1 MYKMYNSQW
10 DEESDD
16 DDKNSLN
23 SSFWSDGER
32 EEEQEEIERLIM
44 KDSGPVAGTEDDPRE
59 ASEAEKSDLS
69 KQDAVSGES
78 LEESEMESGKEERR
92 SNSPALSMLTSG
104 YGTYRPEEPEGGEY
118 RDDRTVTE
126 FDQDSQGDLSEM
138 RDDEDTEP
146 TPRSGDEATLPGLVS
161 EEGGT
166 VQCAADEPHLEM
178 DNKDVMDLKS
188 EGDDHWPATMEVKSP
203 THRQPPD
210 GRLRRAEE
218 ELSEKNVAAGEA
230 RRLGAEDEEREG
242 SPRCADTKVIDS
254 NVDFC
259 CVTYEKTG
267 KGRDRRQEVSGH
279 SSEPAHSHSFVP
291 SLGSSVTLTHRCK
304 EFMLTRTSPTLQN
317 NVCRN
322 SGCGC
327 VVADVASCLEEL
339 DLTAS
344 AQHQSHQGRTQSW
357 EDDSTALSAFE
368 SYIRGMI
375 QVQNGD
381 VVRQKPKSFIR
392 PALSQQTVRKDDPVA
407 KYHQYKQVWE
417 MCKIP
422 GETDRRALRQEI
434 KERLAYQPP
443 PPKPRREFTPNTY
456 TVPTEKKRSALRW
469 EIRNA
474 LANRLLPHTC
484 YRF

>member
-1 MYKMYNSQW
+1 MDPNLDFS
-10 DEESDD
+10 
-16 DDKNSLN
+16 
-23 SSFWSDGER
+23 
-32 EEEQEEIERLIM
+32 EEEIQEQLSLLGYRNISRHRLQ
-44 KDSGPVAGTEDDPRE
+44 EF
-59 ASEAEKSDLS
+59 
-69 KQDAVSGES
+69 KQDLDELIQG
-78 LEESEMESGKEERR
+78 GKWKDPTPTDQRDSVAPERDGARPGPPAYTKGKVAQSPAEGFILHAGPGAKDRQVLTAR
-92 SNSPALSMLTSG
+92 SNRDDVQRQRRIDSYAQHSVAP
-104 YGTYRPEEPEGGEY
+104 RPRPLPPGPRQAEPEN
-118 RDDRTVTE
+118 TE
-126 FDQDSQGDLSEM
+126 QLWLADSHASTLHSHAS
-138 RDDEDTEP
+138 
-146 TPRSGDEATLPGLVS
+146 TPHSHAST
-161 EEGGT
+161 
-166 VQCAADEPHLEM
+166 PH
-178 DNKDVMDLKS
+178 S
-188 EGDDHWPATMEVKSP
+188 HASI
-203 THRQPPD
+203 PD
-210 GRLRRAEE
+210 
-218 ELSEKNVAAGEA
+218 STA
-230 RRLGAEDEEREG
+230 RRFIKRKVLRKHKGQSLICDESVYSED
-242 SPRCADTKVIDS
+242 S
-254 NVDFC
+254 
-259 CVTYEKTG
+259 
-267 KGRDRRQEVSGH
+267 
-279 SSEPAHSHSFVP
+279 
-291 SLGSSVTLTHRCK
+291 
-304 EFMLTRTSPTLQN
+304 
-317 NVCRN
+317 
-322 SGCGC
+322 
-327 VVADVASCLEEL
+327 DVASCLEEL